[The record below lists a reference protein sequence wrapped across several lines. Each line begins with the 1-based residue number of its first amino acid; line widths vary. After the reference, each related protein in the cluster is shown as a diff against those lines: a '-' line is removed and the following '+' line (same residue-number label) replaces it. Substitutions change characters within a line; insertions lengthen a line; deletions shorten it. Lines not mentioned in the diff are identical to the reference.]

1 MNYKVD
7 WLNHMTTSFTLFY
20 NGQSGDVFS
29 YVYND
34 YGDLNGEGENAGNL
48 LYVPASQSEIVFSD
62 AATAS
67 AQWSALDEFIEN
79 DTYLS
84 TRRG

>member
-7 WLNHMTTSFTLFY
+7 WIGHMTSSFTLYY

-48 LYVPASQSEIVFSD
+48 LLYSGGPE
-62 AATAS
+62 
-67 AQWSALDEFIEN
+67 
-79 DTYLS
+79 
-84 TRRG
+84 